1 MYLDEL
7 EHCFRCIEHRRLPL
21 IDGAQGQD
29 ALANTLAAQTSLKQT
44 ISVEMSGHEQ
54 Q

>member
-7 EHCFRCIEHRRLPL
+7 KHCFRCIEHRRLPL

-29 ALANTLAAQTSLKQT
+29 ALAIAYAAQTSLKQT
-44 ISVEMSGHEQ
+44 IGAEMSGHEQ
-54 Q
+54 